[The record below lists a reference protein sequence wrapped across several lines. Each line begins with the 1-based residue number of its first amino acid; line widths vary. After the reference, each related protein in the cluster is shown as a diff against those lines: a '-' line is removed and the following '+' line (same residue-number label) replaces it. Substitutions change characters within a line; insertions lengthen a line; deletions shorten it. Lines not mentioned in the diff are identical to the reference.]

1 MQLLIKYMHFVP
13 ERLKCCAWF
22 TGLTVLINLSVL
34 NKRGLVFILGSVSH
48 CYGGSGFRGV
58 WTKLRGWCSLDLLSV
73 VRSPFCRHKKK
84 KKNPPRQS
92 ASSDAVGHRL
102 LMHGDATEPLC
113 LPAAFVHS
121 RAVRRPFEQPGM
133 WLSEFVSQMAPRAK
147 FRYLVPG
154 KEQSWGL
161 LPIWFVFVQG
171 EEREK
176 NNKKGGGR
184 SRQSVVHQ

>member
-84 KKNPPRQS
+84 KKKSPTTIRIVWCSGTPVINARRCNWAPLF
-92 ASSDAVGHRL
+92 ASSVRSFASRETPLRAAGNVAVGICKSD
-102 LMHGDATEPLC
+102 G
-113 LPAAFVHS
+113 
-121 RAVRRPFEQPGM
+121 
-133 WLSEFVSQMAPRAK
+133 SESK
-147 FRYLVPG
+147 
-154 KEQSWGL
+154 
-161 LPIWFVFVQG
+161 I
-171 EEREK
+171 
-176 NNKKGGGR
+176 
-184 SRQSVVHQ
+184 